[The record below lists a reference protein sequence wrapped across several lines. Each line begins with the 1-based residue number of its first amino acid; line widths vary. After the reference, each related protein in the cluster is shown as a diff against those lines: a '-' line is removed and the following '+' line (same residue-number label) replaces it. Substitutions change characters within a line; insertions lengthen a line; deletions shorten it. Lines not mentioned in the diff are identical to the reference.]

1 MVSVCPQQLS
11 KSDPDIY
18 SVVNKY
24 SESNI
29 VLVADHGGNEVPESM
44 GKLGL
49 AAAALNCH
57 IAIDLGVSSLVRG
70 LSSNL
75 QSAAL
80 IANYTRLLIDLNRPL
95 GEGRSVVTKSDGINI
110 SGNQNISDLEYI
122 KRAEIFY
129 WPYHNTLANLLANI
143 KLRGKTPILISLHT
157 FTPILGK
164 DKRQWNIG
172 VMSAND
178 KRLSS
183 IVLTQLLAN
192 NLGLVVG
199 DNQPYSGVKYGHTV
213 RMQAELLGYPYIQL
227 EVRQDLLAKGDQV
240 LLLTDYLAK
249 VLEVATHSF

>member
-95 GEGRSVVTKSDGINI
+95 GEGQSVVTKSDGINI

-122 KRAEIFY
+122 SIFTYICEIRNKY
-129 WPYHNTLANLLANI
+129 INTHM
-143 KLRGKTPILISLHT
+143 T
-157 FTPILGK
+157 
-164 DKRQWNIG
+164 
-172 VMSAND
+172 
-178 KRLSS
+178 
-183 IVLTQLLAN
+183 
-192 NLGLVVG
+192 
-199 DNQPYSGVKYGHTV
+199 
-213 RMQAELLGYPYIQL
+213 
-227 EVRQDLLAKGDQV
+227 
-240 LLLTDYLAK
+240 
-249 VLEVATHSF
+249 